1 MRSGRTTLAVTT
13 AMVFGAIAAPAASAA
28 IAVTQTASPDPVD
41 QGGTVTVQTT
51 LTNGPTA
58 EPDARAHVKITRPG
72 TQTPVDSTYLTFT
85 TSLGTCTFSGGSA
98 ECLFGAVPANA
109 SIQLTA
115 TVQANESFAQTVVA
129 YKCTAPPAC
138 DFQTDLGTG
147 ASISQVDY
155 PTEFSGSNKIKL
167 TGVPATCTNSAF
179 KAKAKVKAKKVTR
192 TYAYLKGPK
201 SEFGTPLPVSGE
213 AGRIAKKK
221 GRKLKVDIPANSL
234 DPGFY
239 ELRIAA
245 KRKGGQLKRTAT
257 FQVCGPTFG
266 I

>member
-1 MRSGRTTLAVTT
+1 MRSGRTTLAVAA
-13 AMVFGAIAAPAASAA
+13 AMVIAAIAAPSAWA
-28 IAVTQTASPDPVD
+28 DATVTQTSSPETVD
-41 QGGTVTVQTT
+41 QGGTVTLATT
-51 LTNGPTA
+51 ITSAVA
-58 EPDARAHVKITRPG
+58 EPDLRAHIKITRPG
-72 TQTPVDSTYLTFT
+72 TQTAVDSNYATFT
-85 TSLGTCTFSGGSA
+85 TDKGTCTASGGSA
-98 ECLFGAVPANA
+98 ECLFGAVAANVP
-109 SIQLTA
+109 IHLTA

-138 DFQTDLGTG
+138 DFQTQLGTG
-147 ASISQVDY
+147 ASITQVDY

-167 TGVPATCTNSAF
+167 TGVPTTCTNSAF

-213 AGRIAKKK
+213 SGRIAKAK
-221 GRKLKVDIPANSL
+221 GRKVKAKIPADTL

-245 KRKGGQLKRTAT
+245 KRKGGQLKRSAT
-257 FQVCGPTFG
+257 FQVCGPSFG